1 MAIKVL
7 DNSSLQGAREFLRE
21 VNILG
26 RFRHVNLVPLL
37 AFCQGSPADNAPA
50 CLMYPRMARSLDRAI
65 ADKDAPLLA
74 HERIRIAAGSS
85 AGLAYLHSATFWKP
99 SVLHR
104 DVKSANILLAPDNSA
119 RLSDLGTAR
128 PQADG
133 PGDVTQTAGVGT
145 FGYVDPEYFH
155 TGTFAEAS
163 DVFSLGV
170 VLLELLTGRPAVL
183 PPPRQPPHY
192 GKLHAAMQD
201 QIPDG
206 AGGVADPFAGWS
218 AAPRELRGLAGAAAR
233 CIAGDGAARPSA
245 ADLAAELAELESGNG
260 GGAGAAR
267 AARAAAVEAVGEPR
281 ECVVCMAAAR
291 GARLRPCHHFAL
303 CVPCAE
309 VTVAR
314 GGGCPLCAAGVA
326 GFDVGDFPAT
336 YAPPAPIA
344 R

>member
-1 MAIKVL
+1 
-7 DNSSLQGAREFLRE
+7 
-21 VNILG
+21 
-26 RFRHVNLVPLL
+26 
-37 AFCQGSPADNAPA
+37 
-50 CLMYPRMARSLDRAI
+50 MARSLDRAI
-65 ADKDAPLLA
+65 ADKVTPLLE
-74 HERIRIAAGSS
+74 HERIRIAAGSA
-85 AGLAYLHSATFWKP
+85 AGLAYLHSAMFWKP

-133 PGDVTQTAGVGT
+133 PGDATQTVGVGT
-145 FGYVDPEYFH
+145 FGYIDPEYCH
-155 TGTFAEAS
+155 SGTFTEAS

-170 VLLELLTGRPAVL
+170 VLLELLTGRPASL
-183 PPPRQPPHY
+183 PLPRLPPHY
-192 GKLHAAMQD
+192 GKLHAEMQS

-206 AGGVADPFAGWS
+206 AAGVADPCAGWS
-218 AAPRELRGLAGAAAR
+218 AAWRVLRGLAGAAAR
-233 CIAGDGAARPSA
+233 CIADDGAARPSA
-245 ADLAAELAELESGNG
+245 ADLAAELARLERG
-260 GGAGAAR
+260 GGEGAAVL
-267 AARAAAVEAVGEPR
+267 AAASAAAAGEPR

-326 GFDVGDFPAT
+326 GFDAGDFPAT
-336 YAPPAPIA
+336 YAPPAPGA